1 MAKVTKKSRIIL
13 LVVLALMAG
22 LVLLCCGVGFV
33 LLPVALQQARESHR
47 REQVANNLK
56 QLGLA
61 LHNYHDTQKEF
72 GTPSDD
78 GSEPTPDSVPAKSRI
93 QELAI
98 QFREEWL
105 EAHPDEEIEFETVST
120 VEETAD
126 GWQVI
131 FEAVTL
137 PGQAEEESQHYLHV
151 HINAEGKLIDVVR
164 GSGRQ
169 TRASDP

>member
-22 LVLLCCGVGFV
+22 SVLLCCGVGVV
-33 LLPVALQQARESHR
+33 LLPVALQQAREAHR

-72 GTPSDD
+72 DTTGDG
-78 GSEPTPDSVPAKSRI
+78 GSESIPDSVPDKTRI
-93 QELAI
+93 EELAI

-105 EAHPDEEIEFETVST
+105 DAHPDEEIEFGAVST

-131 FEAVTL
+131 FEAVKL
-137 PGQAEEESQHYLHV
+137 PEQAEGESQHYLHV
-151 HINAEGKLIDVVR
+151 HINIEGKLADVVW
-164 GSGRQ
+164 GSDLP
-169 TRASDP
+169 TRPSNP